1 MRVRKLR
8 TPSPVPTP
16 KPAKGC
22 ERMQTVL
29 PGLSHD
35 AVGVRRVRELH
46 LHSASAPVPTLRTLK
61 PRVNC
66 MVQMHRCRF
75 FQDTPPPKAGDAGT
89 CSNTK
94 PE

>member
-46 LHSASAPVPTLRTLK
+46 LHSAARLPFQHPCPRSGKGGPVGRVQI
-61 PRVNC
+61 PR
-66 MVQMHRCRF
+66 
-75 FQDTPPPKAGDAGT
+75 P
-89 CSNTK
+89 TK
-94 PE
+94 PQTKNQQ